1 MIAHIIE
8 RLRSQEHKTAIIE
21 PSPIPVG
28 ITGLG

>member
-8 RLRSQEHKTAIIE
+8 RLRCQEHKAAMTE

-28 ITGLG
+28 ITGLI